1 MQPLT
6 ASVSNSL
13 STHLSLPITTMNL
26 RLLALSII
34 VTYLWLSNESIH
46 LSVRILALICT
57 LVALL
62 TPDHDHHDSI
72 NL

>member
-1 MQPLT
+1 
-6 ASVSNSL
+6 
-13 STHLSLPITTMNL
+13 MNL

-57 LVALL
+57 LAALL